1 MWSFCGTCF
10 WREFLAPGDGV
21 ITIFPGSQKLIV
33 AKDYADCLTEFG
45 IESDGLDLTATV
57 TEEDDLAVD
66 ELFDGSGEQ
75 V

>member
-1 MWSFCGTCF
+1 M
-10 WREFLAPGDGV
+10 P
-21 ITIFPGSQKLIV
+21 PGSQKLIV